1 MSDWLVT
8 DDDDEGQCFRC
19 TGEKELVAD
28 QDADEK
34 RCYELV
40 RIRQIYIPEL
50 VMRLHSLLVSSRAFI
65 PRYVLFFCTFFFR
78 PRPWSITCFFSKVT

>member
-8 DDDDEGQCFRC
+8 DDDDDEGQCFRC

-34 RCYELV
+34 RCHELV

-65 PRYVLFFCTFFFR
+65 PRYVLFFCVLVHGQQ
-78 PRPWSITCFFSKVT
+78 PVFFSKVT